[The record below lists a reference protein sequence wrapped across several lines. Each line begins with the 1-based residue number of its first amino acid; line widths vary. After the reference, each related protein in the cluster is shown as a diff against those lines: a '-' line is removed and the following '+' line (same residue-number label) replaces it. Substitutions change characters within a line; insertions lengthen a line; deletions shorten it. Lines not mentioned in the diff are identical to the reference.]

1 MNSFQIV
8 YSLSYNY
15 KHEVFA
21 FLIPFVMAIIFA
33 ALALLRKNKK
43 MEKVS
48 FGVISAVLF
57 LVFTFVFLGS
67 LLSYNHAKKVLDNG
81 EYNEVIGI
89 VEDYNAGAKHARN
102 KAEGTDKFYVDSVRF
117 EISDRTSVGYNVIGA
132 NGGCINRNG
141 MVVKIRYYTNNNGEN
156 IILEISI
163 PTD

>member
-21 FLIPFVMAIIFA
+21 FLIPFVLAISFA
-33 ALALLRKNKK
+33 ALALLRTKK

-48 FGVISAVLF
+48 FGVISVVLF

-141 MVVKIRYYTNNNGEN
+141 MCQGSKQLCAVT
-156 IILEISI
+156 
-163 PTD
+163 